1 MSKYSL
7 GRQKVAESKTDCDAV
22 IVGAGV
28 AGLRCALELQERGLK
43 PLVLEASDRVGGRIR
58 TDVVDG
64 FHLDRGFQVLLTSY
78 DECQSILDYD
88 ALNLGFLEPG
98 AMVWTGSKFESVSDP
113 WRRPSS
119 LLKSA
124 CSPIGS
130 LGDKLKIA
138 GLRNRLTHTA
148 VEQIFN
154 EEQDIPTADY
164 LKELGYSE
172 KFIGWFLRP
181 FYGGIFLEHEL
192 ATSRIMFDFVFKM
205 FAEGYAALPEG
216 GMSRIPEQMA
226 SKLPPEDIRLNTRAA
241 KIDPRCIQLADGTE
255 IRSSHLVLA
264 TDMTT
269 AASLIGDDSLDR
281 GWNKTYCLYF
291 SSPHNPLPGAYIALN
306 GSQTGK
312 ISNVA
317 VPSDAAMGYAPDGQ
331 SLICVSTKGIASLEE
346 ILSEL
351 RSWFGSTATSFRFL
365 KQYSVPE
372 ALPRQLPGDNGYG
385 KNSAQL
391 DSGLWI
397 CGDYRYSASIQ
408 GAMASG
414 RKVAEA
420 ISQKS

>member
-1 MSKYSL
+1 MT
-7 GRQKVAESKTDCDAV
+7 ESKPNCDAV
-22 IVGAGV
+22 IVGAGI

-43 PLVLEASDRVGGRIR
+43 PLVLEASDRAGGRIR

-64 FHLDRGFQVLLTSY
+64 FHLDRGFQVLLTAY

-88 ALNLGFLEPG
+88 ALNLGYLEPG
-98 AMVWTGSKFESVSDP
+98 AMVWTGSEFESVSDP

-138 GLRNRLTHTA
+138 GLRNRLIRSPIESIYETG
-148 VEQIFN
+148 E
-154 EEQDIPTADY
+154 DMPTIDY
-164 LKELGYSE
+164 LRSLGYSDT
-172 KFIGWFLRP
+172 FMRSFLRP
-181 FYGGIFLEHEL
+181 FYGGIFLEQEL

-205 FAEGYAALPEG
+205 FAQGYAALPEG
-216 GMSRIPEQMA
+216 GMGRIPEQMA
-226 SKLPPEDIRLNTRAA
+226 SKLPPENIRLNTRAA
-241 KIDPRCIQLADGTE
+241 KIHPRCIQLADGTE
-255 IRSSHLVLA
+255 IRSSHIVLA

-269 AASLIGDDSLDR
+269 AASLVGDDSLDR

-291 SSPHNPLPGAYIALN
+291 SSPHSHLPGAYISLN
-306 GSQTGK
+306 GSQTGN

-317 VPSDAAMGYAPDGQ
+317 VPSDAAMGYAPNGQ

-365 KQYSVPE
+365 KQYSIPE
-372 ALPRQLPGDNGYG
+372 ALPHQLPGDNGYG
-385 KNSAQL
+385 KNSVQL

-420 ISQKS
+420 ISQES